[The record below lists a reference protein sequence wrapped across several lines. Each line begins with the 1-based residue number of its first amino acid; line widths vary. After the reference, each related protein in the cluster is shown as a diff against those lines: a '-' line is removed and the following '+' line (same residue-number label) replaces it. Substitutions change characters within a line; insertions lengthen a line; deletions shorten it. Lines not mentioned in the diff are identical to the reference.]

1 MGASSCRTTE
11 AAMSID
17 TSVFSMPRPMKI
29 TGRSSSITNA
39 FANAIIPAIQPTA
52 AEIEQALTI
61 LDMSPDDIRCSY
73 CGDPSTEWD
82 HRRPLIKDKRP
93 TGYISEIR
101 NFVPACGKCNQ
112 SKGNKNWQEW
122 IVGSARLS
130 PKTRGIKD
138 IDEKIRRID
147 AYEKQGGVVRVDFE
161 THLSSDLWRRHW
173 DNWKTV
179 LEEMR
184 NAQELADELR
194 KKLATAI

>member
-1 MGASSCRTTE
+1 MVVHMSGDAIRHKPGILGFLRQIGFMGATTYLRYG
-11 AAMSID
+11 
-17 TSVFSMPRPMKI
+17 TSYLP
-29 TGRSSSITNA
+29 
-39 FANAIIPAIQPTA
+39 
-52 AEIEQALTI
+52 
-61 LDMSPDDIRCSY
+61 
-73 CGDPSTEWD
+73 
-82 HRRPLIKDKRP
+82 
-93 TGYISEIR
+93 
-101 NFVPACGKCNQ
+101 CGKCNQ

>member
-1 MGASSCRTTE
+1 
-11 AAMSID
+11 MSID

-29 TGRSSSITNA
+29 TGRSSSITYA

-82 HRRPLIKDKRP
+82 HLRPLIKDKRP

-101 NFVPACGKCNQ
+101 NLVPACGKCNQ

-138 IDEKIRRID
+138 IDKKIRRID

-173 DNWKTV
+173 AMSLSLLKFVGQASLVDDAM
-179 LEEMR
+179 LPS
-184 NAQELADELR
+184 
-194 KKLATAI
+194 